1 MAPATGAATPLL
13 PKSEAGPRRR
23 AVPGAVFNVSTSIIG
38 AGIMSIPA
46 TLKVLGVIPAF
57 FMIVSIGIL
66 VDISVEYMLRFT
78 YSGEATSY
86 AGLMKESFGW
96 VGSVAVQIC
105 VMITNLG
112 CLIMY
117 LIIIGDVL
125 SGKGPEHLG
134 VLQEWFGIH
143 WWNMR
148 AVALLFILVF
158 VMLPLVSYR
167 RVESLWLSSGVSVF
181 LAVLF
186 VGICSAMAIIAIVRG
201 ETKSPRI
208 LPQLDDGAS
217 FFNLFTAV
225 PVIVTAFTF
234 HFNVHAIGIE
244 LGRPADMILAVKISL
259 ILCAAI
265 YFAIGIFGYLLFGD
279 STMDDILVNF
289 DQTTY
294 AGSTISSLMCD
305 IIRLSYALHLVLVF
319 PLLNF
324 SLRANIDEFLFPKK
338 PVLSLDTK
346 RFVFLTLA
354 LLVVSYVLAITI
366 PSISYIFQ
374 FMGSTSAVCLAFI
387 FPGAIVLRDIH
398 GISTRRDKIISA
410 SMIAV
415 AVVTSSIAIS
425 TNIYKMTVNS
435 S

>member
-1 MAPATGAATPLL
+1 MAPATIATGAATPLL
-13 PKSEAGPRRR
+13 RRHKR

-46 TLKVLGVIPAF
+46 TLKLLGVVPAF
-57 FMIVSIGIL
+57 FMIVLVGLL

-78 YSGEATSY
+78 YSGDSTSY

-96 VGSVAVQIC
+96 VGSVSVQIC

-112 CLIMY
+112 ALIMY

-143 WWNMR
+143 WWNTR
-148 AVALLFILVF
+148 AVAILFIVVF

-265 YFAIGIFGYLLFGD
+265 YFSIGIFGYLLFGD

-289 DQTTY
+289 NQTS
-294 AGSTISSLMCD
+294 ASSTISSLMCD
-305 IIRLSYALHLVLVF
+305 IIRISYALHLVLVF
-319 PLLNF
+319 PLINF
-324 SLRANIDEFLFPKK
+324 SLRANIDEFLFSKR
-338 PVLSLDTK
+338 PVLAMDAK

-398 GISTRRDKIISA
+398 GISTRRDKIIAA
-410 SMIAV
+410 SMIAL